1 MVKAEIDDQKYE
13 ILEARATEKGFD
25 NAERYL
31 DHLLSQIVDNIKDEK
46 KKSSE
51 PENSDD
57 EQLKQ
62 KLRDLGYM

>member
-31 DHLLSQIVDNIKDEK
+31 DHLLSQIVDNIKNE

-51 PENSDD
+51 PGNSDD
-57 EQLKQ
+57 EELKQ